1 MHNFKLVNN
10 ILQISKDAGEEIL
23 SIYKSGA
30 FEIESKNDSSP
41 LTKADKV
48 SNEIICES
56 LKKLNPDIPIISEE
70 NCDVTFSER
79 VNWERYWLID
89 PLDGTKEFIKK
100 NGEFT
105 VNIALIENNKP
116 ILGVIFAP
124 VKSDIYFAQ
133 KNYGSYKINSSS
145 ELIDLKEAKKIFVS
159 NQSNIKKIIGSR
171 SHSNQPFD
179 RWVNKNFSNTE
190 IVQAGSSLK
199 FCLIAEGVADIYP
212 RFGLTSEWDIAAGHI
227 IVNEA
232 GGRVRTFE
240 NIEINYNEK
249 EDLLNPFFYAI
260 GNYKL

>member
-100 NGEFT
+100 NG
-105 VNIALIENNKP
+105 
-116 ILGVIFAP
+116 
-124 VKSDIYFAQ
+124 
-133 KNYGSYKINSSS
+133 
-145 ELIDLKEAKKIFVS
+145 
-159 NQSNIKKIIGSR
+159 
-171 SHSNQPFD
+171 
-179 RWVNKNFSNTE
+179 
-190 IVQAGSSLK
+190 
-199 FCLIAEGVADIYP
+199 
-212 RFGLTSEWDIAAGHI
+212 
-227 IVNEA
+227 
-232 GGRVRTFE
+232 
-240 NIEINYNEK
+240 
-249 EDLLNPFFYAI
+249 
-260 GNYKL
+260 

>member
-105 VNIALIENNKP
+105 VNIALIENGKATMG
-116 ILGVIFAP
+116 IIFAP
-124 VKSDIYFAQ
+124 VCNQYFWGDE
-133 KNYGSYKINSSS
+133 KLGSYSST
-145 ELIDLKEAKKIFVS
+145 DLKEFKKIS
-159 NQSNIKKIIGSR
+159 ISKRESKIKILCSR
-171 SHSNQPFD
+171 SHPSNELEEFLSTYD
-179 RWVNKNFSNTE
+179 DYE
-190 IVQAGSSLK
+190 IIKKGSSLK
-199 FCLIAEGVADIYP
+199 FCLIANGTADIYP
-212 RFGLTSEWDIAAGHI
+212 RFGPTSEWDIAAGSA
-227 IVNEA
+227 VLRYA
-232 GGRVRTFE
+232 GGSIKTLQGEELLF
-240 NIEINYNEK
+240 NKKDSYINEYFIASN
-249 EDLLNPFFYAI
+249 L
-260 GNYKL
+260 